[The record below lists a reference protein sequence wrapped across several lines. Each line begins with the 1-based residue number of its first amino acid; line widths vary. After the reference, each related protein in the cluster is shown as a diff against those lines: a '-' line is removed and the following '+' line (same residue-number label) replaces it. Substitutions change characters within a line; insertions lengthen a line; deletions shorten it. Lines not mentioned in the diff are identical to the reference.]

1 MLQFEGN
8 ESFAVPRAELFH
20 CLTDLVFMEK
30 CIPDLDSATHLAP
43 GKMVCHVRPGFSFVR
58 GRLEITLEVKETDPP
73 RSARMSVHGK
83 GIGNEVTVETRLQLL
98 EDEAGKG
105 TQLLWSAEITKLG
118 GLLKS
123 VSKGL
128 IQAAAKKVVN
138 DSWASLRRE
147 LRLSEGP

>member
-1 MLQFEGN
+1 MLQFEGE
-8 ESFAVPRAELFH
+8 ESFAVPRAELFN

-30 CIPDLDSATHLAP
+30 CIPDLDSATHVGP

-58 GRLEITLEVKETDPP
+58 GRLEITLEVTETNSPD
-73 RSARMSVHGK
+73 SAKMRVHGK
-83 GIGNEVTVETRLQLL
+83 GIGNEVTVETQLRLL
-98 EDEAGKG
+98 DEEGGRSTKL
-105 TQLLWSAEITKLG
+105 QWSAEITKLG

-138 DSWASLRRE
+138 DSWASLRKE